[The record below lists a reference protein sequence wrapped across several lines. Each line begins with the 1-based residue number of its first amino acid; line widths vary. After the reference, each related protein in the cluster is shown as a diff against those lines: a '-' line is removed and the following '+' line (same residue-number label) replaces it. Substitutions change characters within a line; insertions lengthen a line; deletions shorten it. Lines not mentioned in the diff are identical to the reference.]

1 MTVVV
6 TYLSMLIFFL
16 AVDYVMIIKVM
27 NPIFQSNVGE
37 LFREQ
42 PKLTA
47 AAVFYIFYVS
57 GIYWF
62 GTLAGLRTGSVLT
75 SILSGSFLGLL
86 AYATYE
92 VTNFSLIKGWTVQM
106 VVLDTAWGGTLGGL
120 TAAVGYYVNK
130 AMSS

>member
-1 MTVVV
+1 
-6 TYLSMLIFFL
+6 MLIFFL
-16 AVDYVMIIKVM
+16 AVDYVMIIKVI

-47 AAVFYIFYVS
+47 AAFFYIFYVS

-106 VVLDTAWGGTLGGL
+106 VVLDTAWGGALGGL